1 MKAVARTAKTHR
13 IELIEAE
20 LAEQCARVVRLLQRL
35 AKARTKGRDAS
46 GLLGELGAAVVH
58 LHVHTKGLDRLID
71 ELDSE

>member
-35 AKARTKGRDAS
+35 AKEDQGAGRERFAR
-46 GLLGELGAAVVH
+46 
-58 LHVHTKGLDRLID
+58 
-71 ELDSE
+71 